1 MARQFINVSGETR
14 ALQDSHGRWHVVGDG
29 EVYSV
34 DPADEREFPAGTWE
48 ALPAARTTKTKAA
61 RAAQDEEAS

>member
-14 ALQDSHGRWHVVGDG
+14 ALQNSHGVWKPVEDG
-29 EVYSV
+29 EVYEV
-34 DPADEREFPAGTWE
+34 DPADEREYPAGTWE